1 MSTLSEF
8 EILKRLGEGSF
19 GTVYQ
24 VKRKSDGKIYA
35 MKKVK
40 MLSLS
45 TKEKENALNEVRIL
59 ASIKSPNIISYKDSF
74 YDESSSCLC
83 IIMDFATKGDVLM
96 QINEKKKTKSFF
108 EETTIWKYAAD
119 MLLGLKSLHDMKILH
134 RDLKGANIFIAENG
148 SLKLGDLNV
157 SKVQKKDY
165 AYTQTGTPY
174 YTSPEVWQN
183 RPYDSKCDV
192 WSLGCVLYEVTT
204 LEPPFKANSMED
216 LYKKVLKG
224 VFPPINLQ
232 RYSSDL

>member
-1 MSTLSEF
+1 MNSITDF

-59 ASIKSPNIISYKDSF
+59 ASIKSPYVISYKEAF
-74 YDESSSCLC
+74 YDDASSCLC
-83 IIMDFATKGDVLM
+83 IIMDFASKGDVLM
-96 QINEKKKTKSFF
+96 KINEKKRNKQFF
-108 EETTIWKYAAD
+108 EEPIIWKFASD
-119 MLLGLKSLHDMKILH
+119 MLLGLKALHDKKILH
-134 RDLKGANIFIAENG
+134 RDLKGANVFISEEGA
-148 SLKLGDLNV
+148 LKLGDLNV

-192 WSLGCVLYEVTT
+192 WSFGCVLYEVAT
-204 LEPPFKANSMED
+204 LEPPFKGISLED
-216 LYKKVLKG
+216 LCKRVLRG
-224 VFPPINLQ
+224 NFAPINL
-232 RYSSDL
+232 